1 MSRCSSAYSRMHQA
15 YSDTKLSLHENRGHN
30 SPSIKK
36 PFFHYS
42 IKAYSVDVPRINRFF
57 LTLVHVYVLLV
68 QKVLTGAGEK
78 WSEEEASQLLED
90 LMKYDTNGDGKFD
103 YMGEYKYRG
112 EASGQNIVK

>member
-1 MSRCSSAYSRMHQA
+1 MKTEDTTLHLSINLSFILVFRPTQKAY
-15 YSDTKLSLHENRGHN
+15 TKL
-30 SPSIKK
+30 I
-36 PFFHYS
+36 
-42 IKAYSVDVPRINRFF
+42 VF
-57 LTLVHVYVLLV
+57 LTVVYVLLV

-103 YMGEYKYRG
+103 YMGEYRYRG